1 MSRIPHIQWDRVRW
15 DLVAGAAVIA
25 IIIGAAVIWL
35 PRMFSSTVKT
45 SSEWAGTAGEA
56 ATKAAD
62 VAVAAAPA
70 VKNALVTAE
79 RAARRQSSA
88 TTNRPATTS
97 GPGAQAPSAAVGG
110 FLLAFSRI
118 PMDLFADGRRIGT
131 TEDGQ
136 LLLSAGSHKIEFVS
150 QRFNFRSTVTLT
162 IRPGQVTAHTL
173 ALPSGRV
180 RVTTSPGAEVWIEGE
195 RAGVAPLD
203 AMPVTIGTREVVVKD
218 AAFGERRQSVEVK
231 NGETTE
237 LTIMPGSRG
246 PATAPRLAPLSQ

>member
-1 MSRIPHIQWDRVRW
+1 VSRIPHIQWDRVRW
-15 DLVAGAAVIA
+15 DLVAGAAVLA
-25 IIIGAAVIWL
+25 ILIGACVTWL
-35 PRMFSSTVKT
+35 PRMFSSTAKT
-45 SSEWAGTAGEA
+45 SSNWAGTAGEA

-62 VAVAAAPA
+62 AAVAAAPV

-88 TTNRPATTS
+88 TTNRDAAS
-97 GPGAQAPSAAVGG
+97 VPGAQAPSTAVAG

-118 PMDLFADGRRIGT
+118 PMDLYSDGRRIGT

-136 LLLSAGSHKIEFVS
+136 LLVNAGRHKIEFVS

-180 RVTTSPGAEVWIEGE
+180 RVTTTPGAEVWIEGE

-218 AAFGERRQSVEVK
+218 AAFERRQSVEVK

-237 LTIMPGSRG
+237 LTMMPGSG
-246 PATAPRLAPLSQ
+246 APATAPRLAPLSQ

>member
-1 MSRIPHIQWDRVRW
+1 MVG
-15 DLVAGAAVIA
+15 AGVL
-25 IIIGAAVIWL
+25 WL
-35 PRMFSSTVKT
+35 PRMFSSSVKT

-62 VAVAAAPA
+62 AAVAAAPV

-88 TTNRPATTS
+88 TTNRPATS

-118 PMDLFADGRRIGT
+118 PMDLFSDGRRIGT

-136 LLLSAGSHKIEFVS
+136 LLLNAGSHKIEFVS
-150 QRFNFRSTVTLT
+150 ERFNFRSMVTLT

-180 RVTTSPGAEVWIEGE
+180 RVTTTPGAEVWIEGE

-218 AAFGERRQSVEVK
+218 AASGERRQSVEVK

-237 LTIMPGSRG
+237 LTMMPGSG
-246 PATAPRLAPLSQ
+246 AAATAPRLAPLSQ